1 MSKYIL
7 LLLFLVPYILF
18 AQKQE
23 SKSYPYKMAVKT
35 NILNI
40 LIIPSLHVE
49 YRITKKSSVVANFH
63 RGNLVF
69 FTENNWLNT
78 TLDYRRYFA
87 KSTSDALRGFYLS
100 GGFAYHYD
108 YDDVILDDMDQVVK
122 TGKSKI
128 GGVFRTGYQFGLSK
142 HFLMDL
148 GVGLAIL
155 SDVHEYR
162 KDPVEAEG
170 RLMAGIGYRF

>member
-1 MSKYIL
+1 MSKYFL
-7 LLLFLVPYILF
+7 LLLFFIPNMSF
-18 AQKQE
+18 AQQQGL
-23 SKSYPYKMAVKT
+23 KSHPYRVAVKT
-35 NILNI
+35 NVFNL

-69 FTENNWLNT
+69 FTENNWLNA

-155 SDVHEYR
+155 SDLHEYR
-162 KDPVEAEG
+162 RDPVEAEG
-170 RLMAGIGYRF
+170 RLMFGIGYRF

>member
-7 LLLFLVPYILF
+7 LLLLLVPKMSF
-18 AQKQE
+18 AQQRE
-23 SKSYPYKMAVKT
+23 SKSYPYKVAVKT
-35 NILNI
+35 NIFNLI
-40 LIIPSLHVE
+40 IIPSLHVE
-49 YRITKKSSVVANFH
+49 YRITKKSSLVGNFH
-63 RGNLVF
+63 RGNIVF
-69 FTENNWLNT
+69 FTENNWLNA

-87 KSTSDALRGFYLS
+87 RSTSDALRGFYLS

-108 YDDVILDDMDQVVK
+108 YDDVILDDMDQVVR
-122 TGKSKI
+122 TGKSKM

-155 SDVHEYR
+155 SDVHEYQR
-162 KDPVEAEG
+162 DPVQAQG

>member
-1 MSKYIL
+1 MSKYFL
-7 LLLFLVPYILF
+7 LLIFFIPYISF
-18 AQKQE
+18 AQQQE
-23 SKSYPYKMAVKT
+23 LKSHRYRIAIKT
-35 NILNI
+35 NVFNI

-69 FTENNWLNT
+69 FTENNWLNA

-155 SDVHEYR
+155 SDVHTYR
-162 KDPVEAEG
+162 RDPVEAEG

>member
-1 MSKYIL
+1 MSKYFL
-7 LLLFLVPYILF
+7 LLIFFIPNMSF
-18 AQKQE
+18 AQQPE
-23 SKSYPYKMAVKT
+23 SKSYPYRIAVKT

-69 FTENNWLNT
+69 FTENNWLNA
-78 TLDYRRYFA
+78 TLDYRRYFT

-108 YDDVILDDMDQVVK
+108 YNDVILDDMDQVVK

-128 GGVFRTGYQFGLSK
+128 GGIFRSGYQFGLTK

-162 KDPVEAEG
+162 RDPVEAEG
-170 RLMAGIGYRF
+170 RLMFGIGYRF